1 MSRSEVTCW
10 DCGETLGFGSIAVLR
25 CRGCGDRFVTATNG
39 LDPNRFYDESTL
51 FGEAMDDFL
60 SLPEMAL
67 IRECL
72 ASRGGAF
79 DDEHRWML
87 DEILEKLADGNA
99 VEIHRNMTVG

>member
-10 DCGETLGFGSIAVLR
+10 DCGVTLGFGSIAVLR
-25 CRGCGDRFVTATNG
+25 CRGCGDRFETTTGG

-51 FGEAMDDFL
+51 FGEAMDEFL
-60 SLPEMAL
+60 TPPEMAL

-72 ASRGGAF
+72 APTGSAS

-87 DEILEKLADGNA
+87 DEILEKLAEGNA
-99 VEIHRNMTVG
+99 VEIYKNMTVG